1 MAPVMKFSMFVGA
14 ALLAASTG
22 LYAQA
27 PQGDMKGKGERRHF
41 DCSQAKDPKA
51 CEERVAKMKAAMEK
65 ARAACEGKQGEER
78 RACMRTQMC
87 AQSKDPKACEA
98 RAAKMKAA
106 MTKARQACESKQG
119 DARRDCMRHEMC
131 AQSKDPAKCE
141 ANARERFEKRKNPK

>member
-1 MAPVMKFSMFVGA
+1 MKLSMFVGA

-27 PQGDMKGKGERRHF
+27 PQGEMKGKGERHF

-87 AQSKDPKACEA
+87 AQSKDPV
-98 RAAKMKAA
+98 
-106 MTKARQACESKQG
+106 
-119 DARRDCMRHEMC
+119 
-131 AQSKDPAKCE
+131 KCE

>member
-1 MAPVMKFSMFVGA
+1 MKFSMFVGA
-14 ALLAASTG
+14 ALLAASTA

-27 PQGDMKGKGERRHF
+27 PQGDARRGERHF

-51 CEERVAKMKAAMEK
+51 CEERMAKMKAAHEK
-65 ARAACEGKQGEER
+65 AKAACEGKQGDER

-87 AQSKDPKACEA
+87 AQSKDPKACEE

-119 DARRDCMRHEMC
+119 DERRDCMRREMC

>member
-1 MAPVMKFSMFVGA
+1 MKLSMFVGA

-27 PQGDMKGKGERRHF
+27 PQGDMKGKGEHRRF

-51 CEERVAKMKAAMEK
+51 CEERMAKMKAAREK
-65 ARAACEGKQGEER
+65 AKAACASKQGDEHGE
-78 RACMRTQMC
+78 CMRSQRC
-87 AQSKDPKACEA
+87 AQSKDPKACEEHAA
-98 RAAKMKAA
+98 RMKVA

-131 AQSKDPAKCE
+131 AQSKDAAKCE
-141 ANARERFEKRKNPK
+141 ANARERSEKRKNPK

>member
-1 MAPVMKFSMFVGA
+1 MFVGA
-14 ALLAASTG
+14 ALLAASAG

-41 DCSQAKDPKA
+41 DCSQAQDTKA

-65 ARAACEGKQGEER
+65 AKAACEGKQGNER
-78 RACMRTQMC
+78 HACMRTQMC
-87 AQSKDPKACEA
+87 AQTKDPKACEA
-98 RAAKMKAA
+98 RAEKMKAA

-119 DARRDCMRHEMC
+119 DERRDCMRHEVC

-141 ANARERFEKRKNPK
+141 AKARERFEKRKSHQ

>member
-1 MAPVMKFSMFVGA
+1 MELSLYLGA

-27 PQGDMKGKGERRHF
+27 PQGDMKGKGERHF

-51 CEERVAKMKAAMEK
+51 CEERVAKMKAAHEK
-65 ARAACEGKQGEER
+65 AKAACEGKQGDER
-78 RACMRTQMC
+78 RACMRTQ
-87 AQSKDPKACEA
+87 
-98 RAAKMKAA
+98 
-106 MTKARQACESKQG
+106 
-119 DARRDCMRHEMC
+119 MC